1 VVETDKFT
9 AGMPGRINIGGYG
22 VSLNS
27 TTWAVIII
35 NQSLLQPEKS
45 RKRKTRYL
53 KNLKN
58 KGELI
63 EMRKKRKYLIPELRI
78 FKINEFERQTLFQS
92 KKNF

>member
-1 VVETDKFT
+1 MGKI
-9 AGMPGRINIGGYG
+9 PGIAPPHGPS
-22 VSLNS
+22 SLS
-27 TTWAVIII
+27 I
-35 NQSLLQPEKS
+35 SLLQPEKS

-53 KNLKN
+53 NNLKN

-78 FKINEFERQTLFQS
+78 FKINEFERQTPFQS